1 MSIFELLILAIGL
14 SMDSFAVSVT
24 SGVVLKPFR
33 ISSALKIASFLAL
46 FQGAMPLIGWFI
58 GREFQK
64 YIQDY
69 DHWVAFGVLLILGIN
84 MIREGRSKDEET
96 PCCFNPAKTKTML
109 GLSVATSIDALA
121 VGVTFAF
128 LHVNIVWAVTFI
140 GCTTFVLSAIGVK
153 AGNVFGMKYKSRAE
167 LAGGV
172 ILILMGIKIL
182 LEHLGFLG

>member
-84 MIREGRSKDEET
+84 MIREGRSKDEEP
-96 PCCFNPAKTKTML
+96 PCCFNPAKTKTLL
-109 GLSVATSIDALA
+109 GL
-121 VGVTFAF
+121 
-128 LHVNIVWAVTFI
+128 
-140 GCTTFVLSAIGVK
+140 
-153 AGNVFGMKYKSRAE
+153 
-167 LAGGV
+167 
-172 ILILMGIKIL
+172 
-182 LEHLGFLG
+182 

>member
-1 MSIFELLILAIGL
+1 
-14 SMDSFAVSVT
+14 MDSFAVSVT

-96 PCCFNPAKTKTML
+96 PCCFNPAKTKTLL

-121 VGVTFAF
+121 VGITFAF
-128 LHVNIVWAVTFI
+128 LKVNIIPAVCFIGIVTFI
-140 GCTTFVLSAIGVK
+140 ISFAGVK
-153 AGNVFGMKYKSRAE
+153 IGNVFGARYKNKAE
-167 LAGGV
+167 IVGGI
-172 ILILMGIKIL
+172 ILILLGLKIL
-182 LEHLGFLG
+182 LEHLGFLE

>member
-1 MSIFELLILAIGL
+1 
-14 SMDSFAVSVT
+14 MDSFAVSVT

-33 ISSALKIASFLAL
+33 TSSALKIASFLAL

-96 PCCFNPAKTKTML
+96 PCCDEYRCIGSRGIVCIFEHEYAYAYGYYYRSYFCLFYDSPLFGQILWKTVET
-109 GLSVATSIDALA
+109 
-121 VGVTFAF
+121 
-128 LHVNIVWAVTFI
+128 
-140 GCTTFVLSAIGVK
+140 
-153 AGNVFGMKYKSRAE
+153 
-167 LAGGV
+167 
-172 ILILMGIKIL
+172 
-182 LEHLGFLG
+182 

>member
-84 MIREGRSKDEET
+84 MIREGRS
-96 PCCFNPAKTKTML
+96 
-109 GLSVATSIDALA
+109 LSVVTSIDALA
-121 VGVTFAF
+121 VGVSFAF
-128 LHVNIVWAVTFI
+128 LSMNMLTPTAIIIGVTFACSMI
-140 GCTTFVLSAIGVK
+140 ALYLGRYCGRRLK
-153 AGNVFGMKYKSRAE
+153 HRAE
-167 LAGGV
+167 MLGGV
-172 ILILMGIKIL
+172 ILILIGTKIL
-182 LEHLGFLG
+182 IEHLFFQ

>member
-69 DHWVAFGVLLILGIN
+69 F
-84 MIREGRSKDEET
+84 T
-96 PCCFNPAKTKTML
+96 
-109 GLSVATSIDALA
+109 
-121 VGVTFAF
+121 
-128 LHVNIVWAVTFI
+128 
-140 GCTTFVLSAIGVK
+140 
-153 AGNVFGMKYKSRAE
+153 
-167 LAGGV
+167 
-172 ILILMGIKIL
+172 IKIKTNFTL
-182 LEHLGFLG
+182 SPYSYIRSIK

>member
-14 SMDSFAVSVT
+14 SMDSFDVSVT

-96 PCCFNPAKTKTML
+96 PCCFNPAKTKTLL

-121 VGVTFAF
+121 VGVSFAF
-128 LHVNIVWAVTFI
+128 LSMNMLTPTAIIIGVTFACSMI
-140 GCTTFVLSAIGVK
+140 ALYLGRYCGRRLK
-153 AGNVFGMKYKSRAE
+153 HRAE
-167 LAGGV
+167 MLGGV
-172 ILILMGIKIL
+172 ILILIGTKIL
-182 LEHLGFLG
+182 IEHLFFQ

>member
-96 PCCFNPAKTKTML
+96 PCCFNPAKTKTLL

-121 VGVTFAF
+121 VGVSFAF
-128 LHVNIVWAVTFI
+128 LSMNMLTPTAIIIGVTFACL
-140 GCTTFVLSAIGVK
+140 GRYCGRRLK
-153 AGNVFGMKYKSRAE
+153 HRAE
-167 LAGGV
+167 MLGGV
-172 ILILMGIKIL
+172 ILILIGTKIL
-182 LEHLGFLG
+182 IEHLFFQ

>member
-58 GREFQK
+58 GRELQK

-96 PCCFNPAKTKTML
+96 PCCFNPAKTKL
-109 GLSVATSIDALA
+109 CSVCRLRRVSM
-121 VGVTFAF
+121 
-128 LHVNIVWAVTFI
+128 H
-140 GCTTFVLSAIGVK
+140 
-153 AGNVFGMKYKSRAE
+153 
-167 LAGGV
+167 
-172 ILILMGIKIL
+172 
-182 LEHLGFLG
+182 

>member
-69 DHWVAFGVLLILGIN
+69 DHWVAFGVLLILGII

-96 PCCFNPAKTKTML
+96 PCCFNPAKTKTLL

-121 VGVTFAF
+121 VGVSFAF
-128 LHVNIVWAVTFI
+128 LSMNMLTPTAIIIGVTFACSMI
-140 GCTTFVLSAIGVK
+140 ALYLGRYCGRRLK
-153 AGNVFGMKYKSRAE
+153 HRAE
-167 LAGGV
+167 MLGGV
-172 ILILMGIKIL
+172 ILILIGTKIL
-182 LEHLGFLG
+182 IEHLFFQ